1 MIDVSFTDNK
11 RELRGRL
18 AKYKNKFYSVIGE
31 RHSQG
36 KALIKL
42 AHMSSFDGKNFE
54 VSAIAVDLQECRL
67 CAKPLQSSS
76 SITRELFREEIPF
89 CSIECYRDIK
99 AGKRNER

>member
-1 MIDVSFTDNK
+1 MIDVSYTDET
-11 RELRGRL
+11 RALRGRL

-36 KALIKL
+36 RALITL
-42 AHMSSFDGKNFE
+42 AHMPSFSGKNFE
-54 VSAIAVDLQECRL
+54 VSAVLVDLQECRL
-67 CAKPLQSSS
+67 CAKPLQSASH
-76 SITRELFREEIPF
+76 ITRDMFREEIPF